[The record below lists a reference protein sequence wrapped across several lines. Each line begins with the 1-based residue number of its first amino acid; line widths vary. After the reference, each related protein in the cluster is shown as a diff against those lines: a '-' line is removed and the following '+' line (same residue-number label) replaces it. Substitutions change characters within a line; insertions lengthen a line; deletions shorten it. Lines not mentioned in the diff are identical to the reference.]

1 VTFLR
6 DGEEITFTI
15 TRKEININQIES
27 KMLDDE
33 VGYIALYQFAGNCHK
48 EFETALNQLVAQGA
62 KGIIMDLRDNP
73 GGWVDQAQYIADLF
87 MDEGELCYLVYRDG
101 IEHHEDYP
109 TRDGKVDVALTILI
123 NENSAS
129 SSEILTGALRDCA
142 GASVVGVKSFGKG
155 IIQGVYPVGDKGAGF
170 QMTIAQY
177 FLPGGDAV
185 HQVGITPEYI
195 VELPEGDNGMY
206 DFADTE
212 KDIQLKKALEVIK
225 EKLQEN
231 TEK

>member
-1 VTFLR
+1 
-6 DGEEITFTI
+6 
-15 TRKEININQIES
+15 
-27 KMLDDE
+27 
-33 VGYIALYQFAGNCHK
+33 
-48 EFETALNQLVAQGA
+48 
-62 KGIIMDLRDNP
+62 
-73 GGWVDQAQYIADLF
+73 

-101 IEHHEDYP
+101 VEHHEDYP
-109 TRDGKVDVALTILI
+109 TRNGKVDVALTILI

-142 GASVVGVKSFGKG
+142 DASVVGVKSFGKG

-177 FLPGGDAV
+177 FTPNGEAV

-212 KDIQLKKALEVIK
+212 KDVQLKKALEVTK